1 MESGEYLLITIC
13 QNEIN
18 YDSKFNGFPDF
29 EFWQFQKLQKL
40 LDLRNIVSNDRVSR

>member
-18 YDSKFNGFPDF
+18 YDSKFNGGRIRILAIS
-29 EFWQFQKLQKL
+29 E
-40 LDLRNIVSNDRVSR
+40 IAEIA